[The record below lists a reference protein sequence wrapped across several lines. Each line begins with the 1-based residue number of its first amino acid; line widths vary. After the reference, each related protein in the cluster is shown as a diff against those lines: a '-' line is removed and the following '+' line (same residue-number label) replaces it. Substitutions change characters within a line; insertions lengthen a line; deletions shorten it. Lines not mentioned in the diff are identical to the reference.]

1 MGRVKAEDLKVE
13 GFVDFAGMDLTDGTG
28 TEMERAINA
37 FPGPIATKK
46 RRNGRIHWKERAEQ
60 ANERVIHWQVLCFLC
75 SCLCF
80 IAGSMAGFL
89 AGFYFF

>member
-13 GFVDFAGMDLTDGTG
+13 GFVDFAGMDLTDGVG
-28 TEMERAINA
+28 TECNPYSALK
-37 FPGPIATKK
+37 PK
-46 RRNGRIHWKERAEQ
+46 RRNGRIHWKEKAEQ

-80 IAGSMAGFL
+80 IAGSMAGF
-89 AGFYFF
+89 YFF